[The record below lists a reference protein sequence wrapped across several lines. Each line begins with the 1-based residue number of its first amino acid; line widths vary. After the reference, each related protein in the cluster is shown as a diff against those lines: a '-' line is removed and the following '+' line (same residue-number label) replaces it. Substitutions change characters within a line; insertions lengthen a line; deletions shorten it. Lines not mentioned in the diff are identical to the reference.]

1 MSLTQKQIEEIIQES
16 IVKTKNGKGLERCDI
31 KEVESEDDLDESS
44 GMSGGGMAFS
54 SGKQKD
60 YKMIDRKEFIEE
72 MKLRENIQ
80 NILKRITEA
89 KSKEDRI
96 PHQSTGINILEDL
109 LKKIIPALE
118 DDYKDLTT
126 SPEQRKSFKA
136 HIVNAV
142 MNDIQRERTK
152 PALEDEEDEMSL
164 SEDVDVSLSDN
175 DIKGDVEFGSDE
187 EDENKFI
194 DIENPTGG
202 IQGNKKSEEDEELDR
217 FSIPGEDETGRNMA
231 LETFNT
237 IQKNIMDS
245 YHLLGNEEDIE
256 LFTDYLI
263 TNLKLYFDKWEDE
276 LQTSVPELT
285 TDEYEDKK
293 NDLGSDSVDFGSD
306 DEDIGSEEEVS
317 I

>member
-1 MSLTQKQIEEIIQES
+1 
-16 IVKTKNGKGLERCDI
+16 
-31 KEVESEDDLDESS
+31 
-44 GMSGGGMAFS
+44 
-54 SGKQKD
+54 
-60 YKMIDRKEFIEE
+60 
-72 MKLRENIQ
+72 
-80 NILKRITEA
+80 
-89 KSKEDRI
+89 
-96 PHQSTGINILEDL
+96 
-109 LKKIIPALE
+109 
-118 DDYKDLTT
+118 
-126 SPEQRKSFKA
+126 
-136 HIVNAV
+136 
-142 MNDIQRERTK
+142 
-152 PALEDEEDEMSL
+152 
-164 SEDVDVSLSDN
+164 
-175 DIKGDVEFGSDE
+175 
-187 EDENKFI
+187 
-194 DIENPTGG
+194 
-202 IQGNKKSEEDEELDR
+202 
-217 FSIPGEDETGRNMA
+217 MA

>member
-126 SPEQRKSFKA
+126 SREQRKSFKA